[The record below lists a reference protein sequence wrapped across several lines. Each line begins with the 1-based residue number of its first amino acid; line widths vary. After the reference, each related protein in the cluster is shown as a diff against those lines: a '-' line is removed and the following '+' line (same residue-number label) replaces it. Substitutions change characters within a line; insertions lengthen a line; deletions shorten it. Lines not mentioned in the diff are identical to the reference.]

1 MLHHVT
7 HQSVKMTTKNLNR
20 VIFSSFIQSKR
31 INLLRSYSDSGKP
44 AIKTP
49 LYDLHNKYG
58 GKLVDFAGF
67 MLPVQYSDMS
77 VSASHLYTRKSAS
90 IFDVS
95 HMLQTNVRGKDCI
108 EWFESITPVDLKG
121 MAPGTS
127 SLTVFLNPN
136 GGIIDDLIVTK
147 VNDETLYIV
156 SNAGRLEVDKNHMKQ
171 TSEVFSR
178 KGKDVNV
185 EFWDVGER
193 ALIAVQGPKAAAA
206 VQTLTKFS
214 LNNLTFMTST
224 VGSVAGVE
232 CRVTRCGYTGE
243 DGVEISI
250 PADKAEVLTE
260 SLLKCN
266 DVKLAGLG
274 ARDSLRLEA
283 GLCLYGNDIDE
294 ALTPVEASLTWLIA
308 KRRRTEANF
317 PGADIIL
324 QQIKEG
330 VNKRRIGIRMESGAP
345 ARKDAL
351 LKNPKTSEVIGKVT
365 SGCPSP
371 SLGGN
376 VAMGYVV
383 ETLKKNG
390 TELLVNVRGKDNAC
404 VVAKMPF
411 VPSKYYIK
419 K

>member
-1 MLHHVT
+1 M
-7 HQSVKMTTKNLNR
+7 SSKCINRIFAYNLILNNR
-20 VIFSSFIQSKR
+20 NHFEIRQ
-31 INLLRSYSDSGKP
+31 YSDSGKA
-44 AIKTP
+44 AIKTS
-49 LYDLHNKYG
+49 LYDLHNRQG

-67 MLPVQYSDMS
+67 LLPVQYSDMS
-77 VSASHLYTRKSAS
+77 VSASHLFTRASAS

-108 EWFESITPVDLKG
+108 AWFESITPVDLKG
-121 MAPGTS
+121 MTNGSS
-127 SLTVFLNPN
+127 SLTVLLNSK

-147 VNDETLYIV
+147 VNEETLYVV
-156 SNAGRLEVDKNHMKQ
+156 SNAGRLDVDKAHMRE
-171 TSEVFSR
+171 TSEIFR
-178 KGKDVNV
+178 KKGKDVNV
-185 EFWDVGER
+185 EFWDVSQR
-193 ALIAVQGPKAAAA
+193 ALIAVQGPKAASA
-206 VQTLTKFS
+206 VQSLTKMS
-214 LNNLTFMTST
+214 LKDLAFMTSV
-224 VGSVAGVE
+224 VGIVAGVE

-250 PADKAEVLTE
+250 PADKADIVTE
-260 SLLKCN
+260 SLLKNN

-294 ALTPVEASLTWLIA
+294 SVTPVEASLTWLIA
-308 KRRRTEANF
+308 KNRRNEGSF

-324 QQIKEG
+324 KQIKEG
-330 VNKRRIGIRMESGAP
+330 VSKRRVGIRMETGAP
-345 ARKDAL
+345 ARKDAI
-351 LKNPKTSEVIGKVT
+351 LKNAKTMEVVGKVT

-376 VAMGYVV
+376 VAMGYVP
-383 ETLKKNG
+383 ESLKKNG
-390 TELLVNVRGKDNAC
+390 NELLVYVRGKDIPC
-404 VVAKMPF
+404 SVAKMPF